1 MKNEKGSTLVETVM
15 TLSMLMI
22 IMLSMTTLIIS
33 LKKTDKRAK
42 ETKEITEYK
51 NSISR
56 IINDDL
62 ILLKLK
68 DTETCQGTHEDY
80 VYCTTLVFED
90 DSKKELI
97 VDTGMNFIKYD
108 NIKYKAPTTIKMSD
122 VTIDKENNIFTL
134 STNMKYQKKTYNLK
148 IVYPL

>member
-62 ILLKLK
+62 ILFKLK

>member
-33 LKKTDKRAK
+33 LKKTDKRTK

-51 NSISR
+51 NNISR

-68 DTETCQGTHEDY
+68 FKY
-80 VYCTTLVFED
+80 VANVFILVMFGVV
-90 DSKKELI
+90 K
-97 VDTGMNFIKYD
+97 
-108 NIKYKAPTTIKMSD
+108 
-122 VTIDKENNIFTL
+122 
-134 STNMKYQKKTYNLK
+134 
-148 IVYPL
+148 

>member
-22 IMLSMTTLIIS
+22 IMLSMTTLVIS
-33 LKKTDKRAK
+33 LKKTDERTK

-51 NSISR
+51 NNISR

-68 DTETCQGTHEDY
+68 DTEACQGTHEDY

-97 VDTGMNFIKYD
+97 IDTGMNFIKYD